1 MALAAPSG
9 PRRAGKT
16 GLSLKGRALQWLAQR
31 EQSRVELRRKLMRYA
46 VSEALVAQSGGASFR
61 HAVSDL
67 PDALDA
73 LHACG
78 ASGANGSLNVPDR
91 SAASASAAEQVEV
104 LLDWLEANRYLST
117 ERFVESRVNARA
129 GRFGNLRIRHE
140 LKQHQVALSDEAAQT
155 LRDSELERAK
165 AVRDRKFESWPEN
178 AAERA
183 RQARFL
189 AGRGFSPEAIGRALR
204 DAAGREQRA
213 SSSDCSGTDGLAGAD
228 DRSG

>member
-9 PRRAGKT
+9 PRRTGKT

-46 VSEALVAQSGGASFR
+46 VNEALVAQLGGALFR
-61 HAVSDL
+61 HPVSDL
-67 PDALDA
+67 SDA

-78 ASGANGSLNVPDR
+78 ATGANGNPNVPDR
-91 SAASASAAEQVEV
+91 SAACASATEQVEM

-117 ERFVESRVNARA
+117 ERFIESRVNARA
-129 GRFGNLRIRHE
+129 GRFGNLRICHE

-155 LRDSELERAK
+155 LRDSECERAK
-165 AVRDRKFESWPEN
+165 AVRERKFGSRPED

-189 AGRGFSPEAIGRALR
+189 AGRGFSPGAIGQALR
-204 DAAGREQRA
+204 DAAGREKRE
-213 SSSDCSGTDGLAGAD
+213 SSSDCRGTDGLAGAD